1 MIIDADG
8 QAFPKFPKY
17 KVCNVFT
24 ISCKKGYRDEND
36 FLPVDK
42 FQNFLQV
49 DFSALIINV
58 SLMVILSLMIAMMKH
73 SEITQSNKLAISLQY
88 LEKGVM
94 EGVQFLHADK
104 HLSFYKLSL
113 SFLVEVTRHVQ
124 STQNKKLVMFLQYLK
139 KSINSLILSV
149 ENKNLCIQ
157 KVTGHKFY

>member
-1 MIIDADG
+1 
-8 QAFPKFPKY
+8 
-17 KVCNVFT
+17 
-24 ISCKKGYRDEND
+24 
-36 FLPVDK
+36 
-42 FQNFLQV
+42 
-49 DFSALIINV
+49 
-58 SLMVILSLMIAMMKH
+58 MIAMMKH
-73 SEITQSNKLAISLQY
+73 SEITQSNKVAISLQY